1 MLLKFLESDGIR
13 LDALKATQTRD
24 VWQAYQDYCQK
35 KSLIP
40 ECRRIQDLNRLLL
53 NYCPFLGKYRCS
65 RGVMIVGLDIG
76 TARRNTFW
84 HYDKFKR

>member
-13 LDALKATQTRD
+13 LDALKASQTRD
-24 VWQAYQDYCQK
+24 VWNAYQDYCRK
-35 KSLIP
+35 HNLIP
-40 ECRRIQDLNRLLL
+40 ECRRIQDLNKLLL
-53 NYCPFLGKYRCS
+53 HYCPFLGKHRCS

-84 HYDKFKR
+84 HYTKFKS